1 MYHTW
6 MYNSS
11 FLDKMRI
18 YDVVW
23 FCGGDYP
30 DKIMDCDLFFFQY
43 RNRHGKAC
51 GRIVDALR

>member
-11 FLDKMRI
+11 FLDKMGI

-23 FCGGDYP
+23 FSGGDYP

-43 RNRHGKAC
+43 RNR
-51 GRIVDALR
+51 RWQSLR